1 MTSEP
6 FIPYGRQIIDD
17 DDLQAVA
24 DVLQG
29 DWLTTGPKVG
39 EFEKAFAEYV
49 EAPHAVAVNS
59 GTAALHLAM
68 LAAGVGEGDE
78 VIVSSLTFVASANA
92 AVYVGATVVFADI
105 DPRTWTIDHTHVR
118 SLVTDRTKAIVAVD
132 YAGAP
137 CDLGPLRD
145 IADEFAL
152 VLIEDACHA
161 PGAVYQ
167 GRRIG
172 SIADF
177 TAFSFHPVKHI
188 TTGEGGMVTTLTGE
202 HDRALRT
209 FRSHG
214 IATDFRSREAS
225 GTWEYDQVALG
236 YNYRIPD
243 ITCALGITQLGKQG
257 AWLDRRRQIAV
268 AYGEAFAGVPNLET
282 QHVEDDRTSAWH
294 LYPVRIIGENAASMR
309 ASVFSELR
317 DQGIGVNVHY
327 RPVYEHS
334 YYRDRGYESGLC
346 PNAEAVYSGL
356 LSLPMWPGL
365 TDSEQDRV
373 IHALIQ
379 ALVKARNGQP

>member
-1 MTSEP
+1 MSEA

-17 DDLQAVA
+17 DDIQAVA
-24 DVLQG
+24 EVLRS
-29 DWLTTGPKVG
+29 DWLTTGPVVDQ
-39 EFEKAFAEYV
+39 FEEAFARYV
-49 EAPHAVAVNS
+49 DAPHAVAVSS

-105 DPRTWTIDHTHVR
+105 DPQSWTIDADHVR
-118 SLVTDRTKAIVAVD
+118 ALVTPRTKAVVAVD

-145 IADEFAL
+145 IADEFDL
-152 VLIEDACHA
+152 TLIEDACHA

-177 TAFSFHPVKHI
+177 TAFSFHPVKHM
-188 TTGEGGMVTTLTGE
+188 TTGEGGMVTALNAD
-202 HDRALRT
+202 HDAALRT
-209 FRSHG
+209 LRSHG
-214 IATDFRSREAS
+214 IATDFRSREAL
-225 GTWEYDQVALG
+225 GTWEYDQVSLG

-243 ITCALGITQLGKQG
+243 ITCALGLTQLGKQG
-257 AWLDRRRQIAV
+257 LWLERRREIA
-268 AYGEAFAGVPNLET
+268 AKYEAAFAPLADLAT
-282 QHVEDDRTSAWH
+282 QYVAEDRASAWH
-294 LYPVRIIGENAASMR
+294 LYPVRIVGQDAAGRR
-309 ASVFSELR
+309 ARVFARLR
-317 DQGIGVNVHY
+317 EQGIGVNVHY

-334 YYRDRGYESGLC
+334 FYRDMGYGPGLC
-346 PNAEAVYSGL
+346 PISESVYSGL

-365 TDSEQDRV
+365 TDADQERV
-373 IHALIQ
+373 IRALIS
-379 ALVKARNGQP
+379 ALAEA